1 MVNTECSVS
10 VIMPVHNGASFL
22 KDALDSIV
30 RQGYSL
36 LEVIVVDDGS
46 TDTTK
51 EVFERF
57 NSLTK
62 RYVFQEQRGPAAA
75 RNRGLQLAQG
85 DVIAFLDADDLWPDN
100 KIKSQIAILNSD
112 PHLEAVYGRVQFMLA
127 SAAENAGNNFEKLGE
142 PSIGVNLGSG
152 LFKKRVFERMGFFD
166 EALASSE
173 DVDWLMRLKESG
185 VPMRVMQE
193 TGLLYR
199 IHPDNMTRD
208 KSSREAYFIKAIK
221 KSLDRRKQGVGF

>member
-1 MVNTECSVS
+1 MVNTECSIS

-22 KDALDSIV
+22 NEALESIV
-30 RQGYSL
+30 SQEYSP

-51 EVFERF
+51 KVFEGF
-57 NSLTK
+57 SNLTK
-62 RYVFQEQRGPAAA
+62 QYVFQERRGPAAA

-100 KIKSQIAILNSD
+100 KIKSQLAILNSD
-112 PHLEAVYGRVQFMLA
+112 SRLEAVYGRVQFMLV
-127 SAAENAGNNFEKLGE
+127 SGAGNDFKELGE
-142 PSIGVNLGSG
+142 PSIGVNLGSA
-152 LFKKRVFERMGFFD
+152 LFRKSVFEKFGFFD

-173 DVDWLMRLKESG
+173 DVDWFMRLKESG
-185 VPMRVMQE
+185 IPIKVTQE

-208 KSSREAYFIKAIK
+208 KSNREAYFIKAIK
-221 KSLDRRKQGVGF
+221 KSIDRRKQEEGF